1 VAQVRGDNLKRMLS
15 DFRHI
20 LVVHV
25 AGLAQTTLA
34 LPALRSLRQ
43 HLPQSRITIASSSTA
58 ADLLRL
64 AGCAD
69 EILPVIRFRGAEF
82 LNPRKFYRA
91 TKSLGGLR
99 REYFDLAIEFKTNAE
114 SGVILQLAHSRER
127 LSGKKKGVEAALDR
141 LSQALNNRP
150 AALRHA
156 AHEYLK
162 KLEPLGVR
170 PIEAEPRIATLRESD
185 EQIDK
190 LLSKHN
196 VGFGELLVGVHPG
209 AGHGR
214 PRWPIDRFA
223 SIAARMIHNFNAR
236 VLVFAGP
243 SERGLAKRLV
253 AMLPARRA
261 VAIESPKIADFV
273 SAAARLSLFVANH
286 SGPAHVAAATGA
298 PVVVA
303 STLLQPSAN
312 DLLGGRV
319 EHIRAP
325 HVALISEEDVYEAA
339 CRLLKM
345 NRAEFLRSR

>member
-1 VAQVRGDNLKRMLS
+1 MLS

-43 HLPQSRITIASSSTA
+43 HFPQSRIAVVSSSTA

-64 AGCAD
+64 AGCVD
-69 EILPVIRFRGAEF
+69 EILPVAGFRGAEF
-82 LNPRKFYRA
+82 LNPRKFYLA
-91 TKSLGGLR
+91 TKSLGELR
-99 REYFDLAIEFKTNAE
+99 REYFDLAIEFKVNAE
-114 SGVILQLAHSRER
+114 SGVILQFANSRER
-127 LSGKKKGVEAALDR
+127 LSGLSGKKKGVEAALDR
-141 LSQALNNRP
+141 LSQAISNRP
-150 AALRHA
+150 TALRHA

-209 AGHGR
+209 AGPGK

-223 SIAARMIHNFNAR
+223 SIVARMIHNFDAR

-243 SERGLAKRLV
+243 GERGLAKRMA
-253 AMLPARRA
+253 AMAPARR
-261 VAIESPKIADFV
+261 VIAIENPKIADFV
-273 SAAARLSLFVANH
+273 SAAARLSIFIANH

-298 PVVVA
+298 PVIVA
-303 STLLQPSAN
+303 STPLQPSAK
-312 DLLGGRV
+312 DLLGARIA
-319 EHIRAP
+319 HIRAP
-325 HVALISEEDVYEAA
+325 HVTLISEEDVYEAA

>member
-1 VAQVRGDNLKRMLS
+1 MPTASQ
-15 DFRHI
+15 HI

-43 HLPQSRITIASSSTA
+43 HLPQSRITIVSSATA

-64 AGCAD
+64 TGCAD
-69 EILPVIRFRGAEF
+69 EILPVTRFRGAEF

-91 TKSLGGLR
+91 TKSLGELR
-99 REYFDLAIEFKTNAE
+99 HGYFDLAIEFKTSAE
-114 SGVILQLAHSRER
+114 SGVVLQFAHPRER
-127 LSGKKKGVEAALDR
+127 LSDKKKGIEAALDR
-141 LSQALNNRP
+141 LSQAISHRP

-170 PIEAEPRIATLRESD
+170 PLEAEPRIATLRESD
-185 EQIDK
+185 ERIEK
-190 LLSKHN
+190 LLDKHN
-196 VGFGELLVGVHPG
+196 VEFGELLIGVHPG
-209 AGHGR
+209 AGAGK

-223 SIAARMIHNFNAR
+223 SIAARMIHNFGAR

-243 SERGLAKRLV
+243 SERGLAKRMA

-261 VAIESPKIADFV
+261 LAIESPKIADFV
-273 SAAARLSLFVANH
+273 SAAARLSLFIGNH

-303 STLLQPSAN
+303 STMVQPSAK
-312 DLLGGRV
+312 DLLGSRI

-325 HVALISEEDVYEAA
+325 HVALISEEDI
-339 CRLLKM
+339 
-345 NRAEFLRSR
+345 